1 MGTSRPVVPANSSAS
16 DACTTVRAVNF
27 MTLPSTGDK
36 RGKRKKNGGARR
48 RATAAPRATSK
59 YELGVLP
66 FGDTTA
72 PKTSAT
78 RAPLPFRDLGYFLHE
93 YLALCLDRGHI
104 VPATVFLASSER
116 RPCFTDVFTRQ
127 TFAAMHGCEMR
138 PAIKGTDAQVEITR
152 RGAHT

>member
-36 RGKRKKNGGARR
+36 RGKRKKNGGARARR

-59 YELGVLP
+59 YEIGSASVLP

-72 PKTSAT
+72 PKTSVT
-78 RAPLPFRDLGYFLHE
+78 RTPLPLGDLGYFL
-93 YLALCLDRGHI
+93 
-104 VPATVFLASSER
+104 
-116 RPCFTDVFTRQ
+116 
-127 TFAAMHGCEMR
+127 FA
-138 PAIKGTDAQVEITR
+138 
-152 RGAHT
+152 